1 MLYEDE
7 LLELS
12 DKLNGIILK
21 KAEVSKNFET
31 TYTRVLN
38 SLEKIESTDDIKV
51 LEILGELGG

>member
-12 DKLNGIILK
+12 DKFNGIILK